1 MTMNQRKFTEEDLKQ
16 YNGQNGSP
24 VYIAFKGIVYDV
36 SRSYHWQNGRH
47 WVLHSAGTD
56 LTAELEQA
64 PHSADLI
71 EAFPVVGE
79 LIEK

>member
-1 MTMNQRKFTEEDLKQ
+1 MVRRKFTKEDLKQ
-16 YNGQNGSP
+16 YNGQNGVP
-24 VYIAFKGIVYDV
+24 IYIAFKGIVYDV

-64 PHSADLI
+64 PHGIGLPEVFPRVGKMI
-71 EAFPVVGE
+71 EE
-79 LIEK
+79 